1 MLEKFVKYLT
11 LLLFFNFF
19 INNQVFAQDR
29 FTLIEGKLADYGKS
43 FPGIDEKVK
52 FSMNGASLQDFMK
65 AVSSANN
72 LNISVDESIDVKVSN
87 SFNKISTSELIIFLC
102 KKYNLD
108 VTIYGSII
116 SIVPY
121 KSEPEKKES
130 KPLEIKYNTET
141 KLLSLD
147 LKNDSLSK
155 VVKEIS
161 LKTGYTILFAP
172 ELSNKI
178 VTLYS
183 QNIDVIKGLELL
195 CIANNLVLNGNLE
208 SYFLITK
215 RENEDGANNLVNF
228 SGKGKSKNGN
238 KSTIFNQNIK
248 IARKDSLV
256 SVEANNVAVMA
267 VINALADEFNFNYN
281 LYSEPKEN
289 ITINIQA
296 AKLDEVLTMI
306 FNGID
311 YTFKKVNN
319 VYFFGTRNFEQLR
332 SNKVIQLK
340 YRSVNK
346 IDEVIPAELKKGLE
360 IKLFKELNSIV
371 VSGSDPA
378 IKELEK
384 FIESIDKV
392 VPVISIEILIVDVS
406 NSKSVSTKLEAGLK
420 SNNTKSTE
428 GTIYPGIDMKYNANS
443 INNILSGVTGIG
455 TAVLGR
461 VTPDFYFNLKLLE
474 EQGNIKLRSTPM
486 LATLN
491 GNEAKLSIGR
501 TEYYLEIANNVIGGV
516 TSTITSQQMYRPVQ
530 ADLTVT
536 INPIVS
542 GDNQITLEINVKQSS
557 FTTRISPT
565 APPGTI
571 TKDFQSLL
579 RVKNEEMI
587 ILGGLEEDA
596 TNESSSGLPLLSRI
610 PVLKWLFSN
619 RTKSRSKSKL
629 TIFIKPVVIYK

>member
-1 MLEKFVKYLT
+1 MWNRTFQYFVII
-11 LLLFFNFF
+11 LLFTVLTNP
-19 INNQVFAQDR
+19 QVFAQDR

-121 KSEPEKKES
+121 KTEPEKKES
-130 KPLEIKYNTET
+130 KPIEIKYNKET

-195 CIANNLVLNGNLE
+195 CIANNLVLNGNVE

-215 RENEDGANNLVNF
+215 RENEESANNLVSF
-228 SGKGKSKNGN
+228 SGKGKSKNTN
-238 KSTIFNQNIK
+238 KSTNFNQNIK
-248 IARKDSLV
+248 ISKKDSLV
-256 SVEANNVAVMA
+256 SIEANNVAVMA

-289 ITINIQA
+289 ITINIKEA
-296 AKLDEVLTMI
+296 MLDDVFSMI

-311 YTFKKVNN
+311 YTFKKVKN
-319 VYFFGTRNFEQLR
+319 VYYFGTRNFEQLR
-332 SNKVIQLK
+332 SSKVIQLK
-340 YRSVNK
+340 FRSVNK
-346 IDEVIPAELKKGLE
+346 IEEIIPAEQKKGLE
-360 IKLFKELNSIV
+360 IKVFKDLNSLV

-384 FIESIDKV
+384 FIETIDKV

-406 NSKSVSTKLEAGLK
+406 NSKNVSTKLEAGLK
-420 SNNTKSTE
+420 SNNTKPTE
-428 GTIYPGIDMKYNANS
+428 GTIYPSIDMKYNANS
-443 INNILSGVTGIG
+443 INNLLSGITGIG

-542 GDNQITLEINVKQSS
+542 GDNQITLDINVKQSS

-565 APPGTI
+565 APPGTL